1 MKKVISSL
9 LVCVMLLSCV
19 LVLASCSKTLSG
31 KYEADAFG
39 IAGASYEFSGNKVV
53 VTAEILGF
61 EKDFEG
67 TYEIKDNDE
76 GKTVIVFTFGDDDA
90 SKYSGE
96 FDFAQ
101 GTEDGKSYIKIGG
114 VQYKKVD

>member
-1 MKKVISSL
+1 MKKLTSAI
-9 LVCVMLLSCV
+9 LVCILLLSCV

-39 IAGASYEFSGNKVV
+39 IAGASYEFRGNKVV
-53 VTAEILGF
+53 MTAEIFGF

-76 GKTVIVFTFGDDDA
+76 GKTVIVFTFGDEDVA
-90 SKYSGE
+90 KYEGE

>member
-1 MKKVISSL
+1 MV
-9 LVCVMLLSCV
+9 LS
-19 LVLASCSKTLSG
+19 LASCAKMLSG
-31 KYEADAFG
+31 KYTCSVLGVET
-39 IAGASYEFSGNKVV
+39 SYEFSGNKVV

-67 TYEIKDNDE
+67 TYEIKDNNE

-90 SKYSGE
+90 SKYAGE
-96 FDFAQ
+96 FDFSE